1 MIASFDDHKFNDDLL
16 LQEADRNFAKKR
28 YPSIF
33 HVLDH
38 PELRELFS
46 EYDRPALR
54 AKSTGLKAGLLAIG
68 FGFSAFA
75 VAASELLLTASQLE
89 NWTSV
94 VLAVISGLC
103 GVLSVLIGSIGVLSA
118 GRKREWLYCRLM
130 TEKIRQFHFQTLAF
144 RLPSILASL
153 KGEAARSRFL
163 SDRAL
168 WFESFKTQTVGRLD
182 SIFASVIREDEKID
196 ACLHG
201 GGEAREGDTQYE
213 SNDLDPI
220 FHAYRELRILH
231 QLSYADYKLQDDH
244 HIFSSMPRRQ
254 SAVLSQAVFTWI
266 ILLLI
271 MHVGIMAGA
280 LFPNSIFAAFHSP
293 NAIVVVICL
302 ALAALATRAIEQG
315 FQPEREIERYQ
326 QYRSAIRAILERYD
340 GAQSHLSKLAIMREM
355 ERLAFDEMRNF
366 LITNERARFV
376 M

>member
-1 MIASFDDHKFNDDLL
+1 MIASFDVHKFNDDLL
-16 LQEADRNFAKKR
+16 LQEADQRFAEKK

-38 PELRELFS
+38 PELRELFC
-46 EYDRPALR
+46 EYEAPALR
-54 AKSTGLKAGLLAIG
+54 AKNAGLKAGLLAIG
-68 FGFSAFA
+68 FGLCAFG
-75 VAASELLLTASQLE
+75 VAAAALLLTASQLE

-103 GVLSVLIGSIGVLSA
+103 GVLSLLIGNIGVLSA

-130 TEKIRQFHFQTLAF
+130 TERIRQFHFQTLAF

-153 KGEAARSRFL
+153 KDEAARSRFL

-168 WFESFKTQTVGRLD
+168 WFESFKTRMVGRLD
-182 SIFASVIREDEKID
+182 SVFASAIREDEQIS
-196 ACLHG
+196 ACLHD
-201 GGEAREGDTQYE
+201 GEETREGDAQYE

-220 FHAYRELRILH
+220 FDAYRELRIMY
-231 QLSYADYKLQDDH
+231 QLSYVDYKLQDDY

-254 SAVLSQAVFTWI
+254 SVVLSQAVFIWI

-271 MHVGIMAGA
+271 MHIGVLTGA
-280 LFPNSIFAAFHSP
+280 LFPTSIFAAFHTP
-293 NAIVVVICL
+293 GAIVFIICL
-302 ALAALATRAIEQG
+302 ALLALATRAIEQG
-315 FQPEREIERYQ
+315 LQPEREIERYQ
-326 QYRSAIRAILERYD
+326 QYRSAVRAIVERYD
-340 GAQSHLSKLAIMREM
+340 GASTHRSKLAIMREM
-355 ERLAFDEMRNF
+355 EQLAFDEMRNF